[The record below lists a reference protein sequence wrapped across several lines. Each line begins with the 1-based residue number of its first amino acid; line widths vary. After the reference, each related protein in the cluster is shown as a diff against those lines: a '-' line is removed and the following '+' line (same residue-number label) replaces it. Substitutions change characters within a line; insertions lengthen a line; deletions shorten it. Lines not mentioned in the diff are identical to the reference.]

1 MGENLYPAKLV
12 DLPCIVESQK
22 TLDNK
27 HMFKVSDICQVR
39 SYASVYNVLLIAAA
53 VAPGRGIPHS
63 K

>member
-12 DLPCIVESQK
+12 DLPCILESQK

-39 SYASVYNVLLIAAA
+39 SHARAYNVLMIAA
-53 VAPGRGIPHS
+53 VDAPSR
-63 K
+63 

>member
-1 MGENLYPAKLV
+1 MGESLYPAKLV

-39 SYASVYNVLLIAAA
+39 SHTRACNVLM
-53 VAPGRGIPHS
+53 VGSTDAPGR
-63 K
+63 

>member
-1 MGENLYPAKLV
+1 MSENLYPAKLV

-39 SYASVYNVLLIAAA
+39 WHTRAYNVLLTVAADD
-53 VAPGRGIPHS
+53 PGRRSTHP
-63 K
+63 

>member
-39 SYASVYNVLLIAAA
+39 SQARVYNILMI
-53 VAPGRGIPHS
+53 VASDASGR
-63 K
+63 